1 MALQLHLK
9 PKTLTL
15 SLSLRSLCSSSS
27 SSSNGGGGGGG
38 EGDGDPSSSPSPPSY
53 ASMFSDVKERLR
65 SRRAPPRRIPT
76 DPPPPPPFSKPS
88 PPPSIEEVR
97 KHLAG
102 FRLKSSPV
110 NPSLWSS
117 PPISFQE
124 LFKSNVIPQNQNDA
138 KSERPSMDSIRA
150 SLRQFKS
157 SPADQPP
164 GRRGQLSGSFNIKA
178 FDESLRRGLTQ
189 RGDGRLPGSIFG
201 KEVRD
206 KQGEG
211 EGNKEKVSKETEF
224 VKMYGCD
231 ELGEKL
237 RKLRPDEAG
246 KGKTGWFSL
255 QELNERLVKLRELE
269 MKESQSIMSLYF
281 SDLHDSLSKL
291 KEVEV
296 NKKAADMQKMSIFLN
311 LGVQT
316 TPDFMRGEPQ
326 EHLLEN
332 YFHPDHMSSAEKM
345 KLELQKVRDEFKMS
359 ESDCGSARVQVAQ
372 LTTKIKHLSGVLHK
386 KDKHSRKGLLDMVQ
400 RRKKLLKY
408 LRRTDWDSYCIVLSK
423 LGLRDIPEYK
433 IPDYKMQNKDSKVKS
448 KKSGKL
454 KSKKK
459 KKAKSRLTIPA

>member
-27 SSSNGGGGGGG
+27 SSSNGGGGGGGG

-269 MKESQSIMSLYF
+269 MKESQSIMSSYF

-296 NKKAADMQKMSIFLN
+296 NKKAADSEFVSIFKFFAEN
-311 LGVQT
+311 L
-316 TPDFMRGEPQ
+316 
-326 EHLLEN
+326 
-332 YFHPDHMSSAEKM
+332 
-345 KLELQKVRDEFKMS
+345 
-359 ESDCGSARVQVAQ
+359 
-372 LTTKIKHLSGVLHK
+372 
-386 KDKHSRKGLLDMVQ
+386 
-400 RRKKLLKY
+400 
-408 LRRTDWDSYCIVLSK
+408 
-423 LGLRDIPEYK
+423 
-433 IPDYKMQNKDSKVKS
+433 
-448 KKSGKL
+448 
-454 KSKKK
+454 
-459 KKAKSRLTIPA
+459 